1 MPELF
6 GPTTPEDKPVSKA
19 DDTPDT
25 TEQEDHVAA
34 QTPAKK
40 AAAAKK
46 TAAKKDKD
54 VDNDARAEFVDVP
67 PNDNHP
73 DNLKG

>member
-6 GPTTPEDKPVSKA
+6 GPTTPEDKPMTKE

-25 TEQEDHVAA
+25 PEQSPPSAG
-34 QTPAKK
+34 PKK
-40 AAAAKK
+40 TAAAKK

-73 DNLKG
+73 DDLKG